1 VGSAAGRGRARP
13 VTESAPILDLQ
24 ALLESVDGDRE
35 LLDELAGTFAQEIPG
50 WISALRSAAA
60 SADAP
65 TLFRV
70 AHGVNGAV
78 GYFKAGRVRQVAAE
92 IEAMGRE
99 GRLQDAS
106 AAVDR
111 LEGALGELKAFLGS
125 APWRR

>member
-1 VGSAAGRGRARP
+1 M
-13 VTESAPILDLQ
+13 TEPASLLDLQ

-35 LLDELAGTFAQEIPG
+35 LLDELAGTFAHEVPG

-60 SADAP
+60 AGDGA
-65 TLFRV
+65 TLYRV

-78 GYFKAGRVRQVAAE
+78 GYFKAGRVRQLAAE

-99 GRLQDAS
+99 GRLQDAP

-111 LEGALGELKAFLGS
+111 LEGALTELSAFLGS

>member
-1 VGSAAGRGRARP
+1 MGSAAGRGRARP
-13 VTESAPILDLQ
+13 VTESAPIVDLQ
-24 ALLESVDGDRE
+24 ALLESVDGDQE

-50 WISALRSAAA
+50 WISALRIAAA

-111 LEGALGELKAFLGS
+111 LEGALGELNAFLGS